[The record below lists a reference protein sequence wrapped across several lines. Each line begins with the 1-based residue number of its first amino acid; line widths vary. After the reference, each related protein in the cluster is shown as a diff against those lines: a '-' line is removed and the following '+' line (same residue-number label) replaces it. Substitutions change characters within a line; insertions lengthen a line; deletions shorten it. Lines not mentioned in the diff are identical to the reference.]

1 MLIRPHSSSRDL
13 NAPAEKTTITRF
25 NEQRAAK
32 PDFYKIK
39 AGDVFATWPTI
50 KAFQGGTSNGGEL
63 PTYYEWNGSKLIKTT
78 KGHFRTRSPYWM
90 K

>member
-13 NAPAEKTTITRF
+13 DWPVEKTTITRF

-32 PDFYKIK
+32 PNFYKIK
-39 AGDVFATWPTI
+39 VGDVFATWSTI
-50 KAFQGGTSNGGEL
+50 KAWKSSHEL
-63 PTYYEWNGSKLIKTT
+63 PKYYEWNGSKLIKTT